1 MHNDMSFGREV
12 IRRLRIG
19 AMIGVLMLSGL
30 WLLDALGVQTN
41 TLGMAAL
48 AGVSAWL
55 AEYVQDRF
63 MPLRAGK

>member
-1 MHNDMSFGREV
+1 
-12 IRRLRIG
+12 
-19 AMIGVLMLSGL
+19 MIGVLMLSGL